1 MTHLDSGATT
11 VLVVSWRCFEQ
22 IHLRVNAV
30 DIEITACVAGEGD
43 YLQALQKLRQ
53 QVTSQL
59 SKLDQ
64 TVEIMQHKI
73 DAAAVFFGET
83 PADDKAIENVFK
95 NINLFVKSIAVE

>member
-1 MTHLDSGATT
+1 MTHLDYVATT

-59 SKLDQ
+59 SKLDK

-73 DAAAVFFGET
+73 DAAAVFFGEP